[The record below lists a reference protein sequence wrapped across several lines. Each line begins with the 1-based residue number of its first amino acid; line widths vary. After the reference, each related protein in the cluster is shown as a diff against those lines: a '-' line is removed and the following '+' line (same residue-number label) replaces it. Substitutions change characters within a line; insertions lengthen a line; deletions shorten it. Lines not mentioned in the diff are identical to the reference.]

1 MKFSFAKVLESWQSC
16 PKTLSNI
23 KIMKRYISKNCLLIT
38 AYCLLLTSCDFSK
51 RIDTRAAVK
60 ELHEREVKRITP
72 TQFVAQVDEWAHI
85 ITDSLNKNLAVNL
98 EKRAL
103 IDSLSSKYRVEISTG
118 SPINLQNPEFGK
130 KVNEILDA
138 YQYNAEKHLPQTDNI
153 QKSDDEKF
161 FFYTEPITLKN
172 QLDGLK
178 KTQIEALGKTLKF
191 DSLSFRKKG
200 DFVGLWLI
208 KFSKK
213 EVVRLSDPKHLRILS
228 DKQ

>member
-1 MKFSFAKVLESWQSC
+1 MNV
-16 PKTLSNI
+16 PT
-23 KIMKRYISKNCLLIT
+23 KIAAHCLLFT
-38 AYCLLLTSCDFSK
+38 SYFLLLHACDFSK

-60 ELHEREVKRITP
+60 ELHERQVKRITP

-85 ITDSLNKNLAVNL
+85 IVDSLSKDLAKNL
-98 EKRAL
+98 EKQSL
-103 IDSLSSKYRVEISTG
+103 IDSLSNKYRVEISTG
-118 SPINLQNPEFGK
+118 SPVNLQNPAYGK

-161 FFYTEPITLKN
+161 FFYTEPIILKN
-172 QLDGLK
+172 QFDGLK
-178 KTQIEALGKTLKF
+178 KNQIEAIGKVAKL

-200 DFVGLWLI
+200 DFAGLWLI
-208 KFSKK
+208 KFSKR
-213 EVVRLSDPKHLRILS
+213 EVVRLADPKHLRKLS

>member
-1 MKFSFAKVLESWQSC
+1 MNK
-16 PKTLSNI
+16 
-23 KIMKRYISKNCLLIT
+23 YITINCILIT
-38 AYCLLLTSCDFSK
+38 AICLLLTACDFSK

-60 ELHEREVKRITP
+60 ELREREVKRITP

-85 ITDSLNKNLAVNL
+85 ITDSLNKNLTKNL
-98 EKRAL
+98 EKRDL
-103 IDSLSSKYRVEISTG
+103 IDSLSSKYRVEILTG
-118 SPINLQNPEFGK
+118 SPINLQNPAYGK

-138 YQYNAEKHLPQTDNI
+138 YQYNAEKHLPQVDNI

-172 QLDGLK
+172 QLDELK
-178 KTQIEALGKTLKF
+178 KTQIEALGKSAKL
-191 DSLSFRKKG
+191 DSLAFRKKG

-213 EVVRLSDPKHLRILS
+213 EVVRLSDPKHLRKLS

>member
-1 MKFSFAKVLESWQSC
+1 M
-16 PKTLSNI
+16 
-23 KIMKRYISKNCLLIT
+23 T
-38 AYCLLLTSCDFSK
+38 AIFLLLNGCDFSK

-60 ELHEREVKRITP
+60 ELKERQVKRITP
-72 TQFVAQVDEWAHI
+72 TQFVAQVDEWSHI

-98 EKRAL
+98 KKRAL

-118 SPINLQNPEFGK
+118 SPINLQNTAYGK

-178 KTQIEALGKTLKF
+178 KAQIEALGKTAKL
-191 DSLSFRKKG
+191 DSLVFRKNG

-213 EVVRLSDPKHLRILS
+213 EVVRLSDPKHLRVLS

>member
-1 MKFSFAKVLESWQSC
+1 MKK
-16 PKTLSNI
+16 
-23 KIMKRYISKNCLLIT
+23 YISINCLLFT
-38 AYCLLLTSCDFSK
+38 ASCLLLNACDFSK

-60 ELHEREVKRITP
+60 ELKERQVKRITP

-138 YQYNAEKHLPQTDNI
+138 YQYNAEKHLPQVDNI

-178 KTQIEALGKTLKF
+178 KAQIEALGKAAKL

-213 EVVRLSDPKHLRILS
+213 EVVRLSDPKHLRKLS

>member
-1 MKFSFAKVLESWQSC
+1 MKK
-16 PKTLSNI
+16 
-23 KIMKRYISKNCLLIT
+23 YISINYLFVTVIF
-38 AYCLLLTSCDFSK
+38 LLTAGCDFSK

-60 ELHEREVKRITP
+60 ELKERQVKRITP
-72 TQFVAQVDEWAHI
+72 TQFTAQVDEWGHI
-85 ITDSLNKNLAVNL
+85 IVDSLSKNLAINL

-118 SPINLQNPEFGK
+118 SPINLQNPTFGK

-161 FFYTEPITLKN
+161 FFYTEPIILKT
-172 QLDGLK
+172 QFDGLK
-178 KTQIEALGKTLKF
+178 KTQIESIGKIAKL

-200 DFVGLWLI
+200 DFMGLWLI

-213 EVVRLSDPKHLRILS
+213 EVVRLSDPKHLRKLS

>member
-1 MKFSFAKVLESWQSC
+1 MKK
-16 PKTLSNI
+16 
-23 KIMKRYISKNCLLIT
+23 YISVNCLILTAIYVIT
-38 AYCLLLTSCDFSK
+38 IGCDFSK

-85 ITDSLNKNLAVNL
+85 IVDSLNKNLAVNL

-118 SPINLQNPEFGK
+118 SPSNLQNPEFGK

-138 YQYNAEKHLPQTDNI
+138 YQYNAEKRLPQTDNI

-172 QLDGLK
+172 QFDGLK
-178 KTQIEALGKTLKF
+178 KAQIEILGKTTKL

-200 DFVGLWLI
+200 DFVGLWLV

-213 EVVRLSDPKHLRILS
+213 EVVRLSDPKHLRKLS

>member
-1 MKFSFAKVLESWQSC
+1 MKKYAK
-16 PKTLSNI
+16 I
-23 KIMKRYISKNCLLIT
+23 AAYCLLFT
-38 AYCLLLTSCDFSK
+38 AYCLLLNACDFSK
-51 RIDTRAAVK
+51 RIDTRQAVK

-72 TQFVAQVDEWAHI
+72 TQFVAQVDEWGKI
-85 ITDSLNKNLAVNL
+85 IVDSLNKNLAENL

-103 IDSLSSKYRVEISTG
+103 IDSLSSKYRVEILTG
-118 SPINLQNPEFGK
+118 SPLNLQNPALGK

-138 YQYNAEKHLPQTDNI
+138 YQYNSERHLLQVDNI
-153 QKSDDEKF
+153 QKSDDEM
-161 FFYTEPITLKN
+161 FFYYTAPITENAQFEQLKKN
-172 QLDGLK
+172 QL
-178 KTQIEALGKTLKF
+178 EALEKTAKL

-213 EVVRLSDPKHLRILS
+213 EVVRLSDPKHLRTLS

>member
-1 MKFSFAKVLESWQSC
+1 MKKY
-16 PKTLSNI
+16 PKI
-23 KIMKRYISKNCLLIT
+23 F
-38 AYCLLLTSCDFSK
+38 AYCLLFPSYFLLLNACDFSK

-60 ELHEREVKRITP
+60 ELKEREVKRITP

-85 ITDSLNKNLAVNL
+85 IVDSLNKDFSVNL
-98 EKRAL
+98 EQRIL
-103 IDSLSSKYRVEISTG
+103 IDSLSSKYRVEIFTG
-118 SPINLQNPEFGK
+118 SPLNLQNPAYGK

-138 YQYNAEKHLPQTDNI
+138 YQYNAEKRLPQTDNI

-172 QLDGLK
+172 QLDVLK
-178 KTQIEALGKTLKF
+178 KTQIEALGKTAKF

-200 DFVGLWLI
+200 DFVGLWLV

-213 EVVRLSDPKHLRILS
+213 EVVRLSDPKHLRVLS

>member
-1 MKFSFAKVLESWQSC
+1 MEK
-16 PKTLSNI
+16 
-23 KIMKRYISKNCLLIT
+23 YISINCLTLIT
-38 AYCLLLTSCDFSK
+38 IYLIAISCDFSK

-60 ELHEREVKRITP
+60 ELREREVKRITP
-72 TQFVAQVDEWAHI
+72 AQFTAQVDEWGHI
-85 ITDSLNKNLAVNL
+85 IVDSLNKNLAINL

-103 IDSLSSKYRVEISTG
+103 MDSLSSKYRVEISTG
-118 SPINLQNPEFGK
+118 SPLNLQNPEFGN

-172 QLDGLK
+172 QFDGLK
-178 KTQIEALGKTLKF
+178 KAQIEILGKTTKL

-200 DFVGLWLI
+200 DFVGLWLV

-213 EVVRLSDPKHLRILS
+213 EVVRLSDPKHLRKLS